1 MNQAKCGFISG
12 APPVTSTVSMPGRAA
27 TASTASSTA
36 RSAVS
41 VRCGPD
47 STWQWA
53 QARLQRAVTLTWIVD
68 GSPAVCR
75 QEESST
81 TSSKYTSPA
90 SASST
95 SSFVARERRG
105 GASVRADGPRR
116 KPPSSASSSRSS
128 APSTIRL
135 RYDTAAGLAAGHR
148 PSNQAR

>member
-1 MNQAKCGFISG
+1 MA
-12 APPVTSTVSMPGRAA
+12 
-27 TASTASSTA
+27 
-36 RSAVS
+36 S

-75 QEESST
+75 QEASST

-95 SSFVARERRG
+95 SPFVACARSG
-105 GASVRADGPRR
+105 GASVRAEGPRL
-116 KPPSSASSSRSS
+116 KPPSNASSNRSS
-128 APSTIRL
+128 APSTMRP
-135 RYDTAAGLAAGHR
+135 RYDTAAGLAAGHSS
-148 PSNQAR
+148 SNQAR